1 MQKEI
6 EKQKID
12 LHASLKEDILD
23 AIQKDI
29 TNLINKSI
37 FDQG

>member
-29 TNLINKSI
+29 TIFVKKSNLEL
-37 FDQG
+37 